1 MTNFSKNEKRMAYL
15 TKEAKAHPETWVE
28 DVVDKYVFDVDKD
41 DPNYQEKLDRYQY
54 IIDFQIDWYHPSKNR
69 VYAYDLENNTY
80 IYLDREMFLLYM
92 RPYWRDKK
100 EEQRHRQMM
109 VSLDELHDL
118 YELELDEH
126 GHLITKDNYY
136 QFSYEEDMYEEDANS
151 ILQQALEQTLSE
163 LNPDYKTIW
172 EMLVNKKS
180 TREIA
185 NALGLCQSTVVEKIS
200 RLKKKIKKYYKQP
213 RSNNK

>member
-1 MTNFSKNEKRMAYL
+1 MTNFNKNEKRMAYL

-28 DVVDKYVFDVDKD
+28 DVVDKFVFDADKN
-41 DPNYQEKLDRYQY
+41 DPNYEEKLEKFQY
-54 IIDFQIDWYHPSKNR
+54 IMDFQIDWYHPSKNR

-80 IYLDREMFLLYM
+80 IYLDRELFLRYM
-92 RPYWRDKK
+92 RSYWRDKK

-136 QFSYEEDMYEEDANS
+136 QFSYEEDMDEDDAN
-151 ILQQALEQTLSE
+151 IVLHNALEQALSE
-163 LNPDYKTIW
+163 LKPDYRKIW
-172 EMLVNKKS
+172 EMLVENKS
-180 TREIA
+180 TVEIA
-185 NALGLCQSTVVEKIS
+185 KIQGVS
-200 RLKKKIKKYYKQP
+200 QPNIVKKIKRLKEKIKNFCDKGYRLP
-213 RSNNK
+213 

>member
-1 MTNFSKNEKRMAYL
+1 MTNFSKNERRMAYL

-28 DVVDKYVFDVDKD
+28 DIVDKFVFDADKN
-41 DPNYQEKLDRYQY
+41 DPNYEEKLEKFQY
-54 IIDFQIDWYHPSKNR
+54 IMDFQIDWYHPSKNR

-80 IYLDREMFLLYM
+80 IYLDREMFLQYM

-136 QFSYEEDMYEEDANS
+136 QFSYEEDMDEDDAN
-151 ILQQALEQTLSE
+151 IVLHNALEQALSE
-163 LNPDYKTIW
+163 LKPDYRKIW
-172 EMLVNKKS
+172 EMLVENKS
-180 TREIA
+180 TVEIA
-185 NALGLCQSTVVEKIS
+185 KIQGVS
-200 RLKKKIKKYYKQP
+200 QPNIVKKIKRLKEKI
-213 RSNNK
+213 KKFL

>member
-1 MTNFSKNEKRMAYL
+1 MTNFCKNEKRMAYL

-28 DVVDKYVFDVDKD
+28 DVVDKFVFDVDKN
-41 DPNYQEKLDRYQY
+41 DPNYEEKLEKFQY
-54 IIDFQIDWYHPSKNR
+54 IMDFQIDWYHPSKNR

-80 IYLDREMFLLYM
+80 IYLDREMFLRYM
-92 RPYWRDKK
+92 RPYWREKK
-100 EEQRHRQMM
+100 EEQRHRQIM

-136 QFSYEEDMYEEDANS
+136 QFSYEEDMDEDDAS
-151 ILQQALEQTLSE
+151 SLLQNALEKVLAES
-163 LNPDYKTIW
+163 NPIYKQIYCLLLEEKT
-172 EMLVNKKS
+172 

-185 NALGLCQSTVVEKIS
+185 SILGISQPAVVKNIK
-200 RLKKKIKKYYKQP
+200 RLKEKIKKFM
-213 RSNNK
+213 

>member
-1 MTNFSKNEKRMAYL
+1 MTNFNKNEKRMAYL
-15 TKEAKAHPETWVE
+15 TKEAKAHPETWVD
-28 DVVDKYVFDVDKD
+28 DVVDKFVFDVDKN
-41 DPNYQEKLDRYQY
+41 DPNYEEKLEKFQY
-54 IIDFQIDWYHPSKNR
+54 IMDFQIDWYHPSKNR

-100 EEQRHRQMM
+100 EEQRHRQITI
-109 VSLDELHDL
+109 SLDELHDL

-136 QFSYEEDMYEEDANS
+136 QFSYEDMDEEDAS
-151 ILQQALEQTLSE
+151 SHLQNALEKALAES
-163 LNPDYKTIW
+163 NPIYKQIYCLLLEEKT
-172 EMLVNKKS
+172 

-185 NALGLCQSTVVEKIS
+185 SVLGISQPAVVKNIK
-200 RLKKKIKKYYKQP
+200 RLKEKIKKFM
-213 RSNNK
+213 

>member
-1 MTNFSKNEKRMAYL
+1 
-15 TKEAKAHPETWVE
+15 
-28 DVVDKYVFDVDKD
+28 
-41 DPNYQEKLDRYQY
+41 
-54 IIDFQIDWYHPSKNR
+54 

-80 IYLDREMFLLYM
+80 IYLDREMFLQYM

-136 QFSYEEDMYEEDANS
+136 QFSYEEDMDEDDAN
-151 ILQQALEQTLSE
+151 IVLHNALEQALSE
-163 LNPDYKTIW
+163 LKPDYRKIW
-172 EMLVNKKS
+172 EMLVENKS
-180 TREIA
+180 TVEIA
-185 NALGLCQSTVVEKIS
+185 KIQGVS
-200 RLKKKIKKYYKQP
+200 QPNIVKKIKRLKEKI
-213 RSNNK
+213 KKFL

>member
-28 DVVDKYVFDVDKD
+28 DVVDKFVFDADKN
-41 DPNYQEKLDRYQY
+41 DPNYEEKLEKFQY
-54 IIDFQIDWYHPSKNR
+54 IMDFQIDWYHPSKNR

-80 IYLDREMFLLYM
+80 IYLDRELFLRYM
-92 RPYWRDKK
+92 RPYWREKK

-136 QFSYEEDMYEEDANS
+136 QFSYEEDIDEDDAN
-151 ILQQALEQTLSE
+151 IVLHNALEQALSE
-163 LNPDYKTIW
+163 LKPDYRKIW
-172 EMLVNKKS
+172 EMLVENKS
-180 TREIA
+180 TVEIA
-185 NALGLCQSTVVEKIS
+185 KIQGVS
-200 RLKKKIKKYYKQP
+200 QPNIAKKIKRLKEKI
-213 RSNNK
+213 KKFL

>member
-1 MTNFSKNEKRMAYL
+1 MTNFNKNEKRMAYL
-15 TKEAKAHPETWVE
+15 TKEAKAHPETWVD
-28 DVVDKYVFDVDKD
+28 DVVDKFVFDVDKN
-41 DPNYQEKLDRYQY
+41 DPNYEEKLEKFQY
-54 IIDFQIDWYHPSKNR
+54 IMDFQIDWYHPSKNR

-100 EEQRHRQMM
+100 EEQRHRQIM

-136 QFSYEEDMYEEDANS
+136 QFSYEDMDEEDAS
-151 ILQQALEQTLSE
+151 SLLQNALEKALAES
-163 LNPDYKTIW
+163 NPIYKQIYCLLLEEKT
-172 EMLVNKKS
+172 

-185 NALGLCQSTVVEKIS
+185 SILGISQPAVVKNIK
-200 RLKKKIKKYYKQP
+200 RLKEKIKKFM
-213 RSNNK
+213 

>member
-1 MTNFSKNEKRMAYL
+1 MTNFSKNERRMAYL
-15 TKEAKAHPETWVE
+15 TKEAKAHPETWVD
-28 DVVDKYVFDVDKD
+28 DVVDKFVFDVDKN
-41 DPNYQEKLDRYQY
+41 DPNYEEKLEKFQY
-54 IIDFQIDWYHPSKNR
+54 IMDFQIDWYHPSKNR

-100 EEQRHRQMM
+100 EEQRHRQIT

-118 YELELDEH
+118 YELELDES

-136 QFSYEEDMYEEDANS
+136 QFSYEEDMDEEDAS
-151 ILQQALEQTLSE
+151 SLLQNALEKVLAES
-163 LNPDYKTIW
+163 NPIYKQIYCLLLEEKT
-172 EMLVNKKS
+172 

-185 NALGLCQSTVVEKIS
+185 SILGISQPAVVKNIK
-200 RLKKKIKKYYKQP
+200 RLKEKIKKFM
-213 RSNNK
+213 

>member
-1 MTNFSKNEKRMAYL
+1 MTNFNKNEKRMAYL

-28 DVVDKYVFDVDKD
+28 DVVDKYVFDVDKN
-41 DPNYQEKLDRYQY
+41 DPNYQEKLDKYQY
-54 IIDFQIDWYHPSKNR
+54 IMDFQIDWYHPSKKR

-80 IYLDREMFLLYM
+80 IYLDREMFLQYM

-136 QFSYEEDMYEEDANS
+136 QFSYEEDMDEDDANS
-151 ILQQALEQTLSE
+151 VLHNALEQALSE
-163 LNPDYKTIW
+163 LKPDYRKIW
-172 EMLVNKKS
+172 EMLVENKS
-180 TREIA
+180 TVEIA
-185 NALGLCQSTVVEKIS
+185 KIQGVS
-200 RLKKKIKKYYKQP
+200 QPNIVKKIKRLKEKI
-213 RSNNK
+213 KKFL

>member
-1 MTNFSKNEKRMAYL
+1 MTNFNKNEKRMAYL
-15 TKEAKAHPETWVE
+15 TKEAKAHPETWVD
-28 DVVDKYVFDVDKD
+28 DVVDKYVFDVDKN
-41 DPNYQEKLDRYQY
+41 DPNYEEKLEKFQY
-54 IIDFQIDWYHPSKNR
+54 IMDFQIDWYHPSKNR

-100 EEQRHRQMM
+100 EEQRHRQIT

-136 QFSYEEDMYEEDANS
+136 QFSYEEDMDEEDAS
-151 ILQQALEQTLSE
+151 SLLQNALEKALADS
-163 LNPDYKTIW
+163 NPIYKQIYCLLLEEKT
-172 EMLVNKKS
+172 

-185 NALGLCQSTVVEKIS
+185 SVLGISQPAVVKNIK
-200 RLKKKIKKYYKQP
+200 RLKEKIKKFM
-213 RSNNK
+213 

>member
-1 MTNFSKNEKRMAYL
+1 MTNFNKNEKRMAYL

-28 DVVDKYVFDVDKD
+28 DVVDKFVFDVDKN
-41 DPNYQEKLDRYQY
+41 DPNYEEKLEKFQY
-54 IIDFQIDWYHPSKNR
+54 IMDFQIDWYHPSKNR

-80 IYLDREMFLLYM
+80 IYLDRELFLRYM

-100 EEQRHRQMM
+100 EEQRHRQIT

-136 QFSYEEDMYEEDANS
+136 QFSYEEDMDEEDAS
-151 ILQQALEQTLSE
+151 SLLQNALEKVLAES
-163 LNPDYKTIW
+163 NPIYKQIYCLLLEEKT
-172 EMLVNKKS
+172 

-185 NALGLCQSTVVEKIS
+185 SILGISQPAVVKNIK
-200 RLKKKIKKYYKQP
+200 RLKEKIKKFM
-213 RSNNK
+213 

>member
-1 MTNFSKNEKRMAYL
+1 MTNFNKNEKRMAYL

-28 DVVDKYVFDVDKD
+28 DVVDKFVFDADKN
-41 DPNYQEKLDRYQY
+41 DPNYEEKLEKFQY
-54 IIDFQIDWYHPSKNR
+54 IMDFQIDWYHPSKNR

-136 QFSYEEDMYEEDANS
+136 QFSYEEDMDEDDAN
-151 ILQQALEQTLSE
+151 IVLHNALEQALSE
-163 LNPDYKTIW
+163 LKPDYREIW
-172 EMLVNKKS
+172 EMLVENKS
-180 TREIA
+180 TVEIA
-185 NALGLCQSTVVEKIS
+185 KIQGVS
-200 RLKKKIKKYYKQP
+200 QPNIVKKIKRLKEKI
-213 RSNNK
+213 KKFL

>member
-1 MTNFSKNEKRMAYL
+1 MTNFNKNEKRMAYL

-28 DVVDKYVFDVDKD
+28 DVVDKFVFDVDKN
-41 DPNYQEKLDRYQY
+41 DPNYEEKLEKFQY
-54 IIDFQIDWYHPSKNR
+54 IMDFQIDWYHPSKNR

-80 IYLDREMFLLYM
+80 IYLDRELFLRYM

-100 EEQRHRQMM
+100 EEQRHRQIT

-118 YELELDEH
+118 YELELDEQ

-136 QFSYEEDMYEEDANS
+136 QFCYEDDMDEEDAS
-151 ILQQALEQTLSE
+151 SLLQNALEKALAES
-163 LNPDYKTIW
+163 NPIYKQIYRLLLEEKT
-172 EMLVNKKS
+172 

-185 NALGLCQSTVVEKIS
+185 SILGISQPAVVKNIK
-200 RLKKKIKKYYKQP
+200 RLKEKVKKFM
-213 RSNNK
+213 

>member
-1 MTNFSKNEKRMAYL
+1 MTNFCKNEKRMAYL
-15 TKEAKAHPETWVE
+15 TKEAKTHPETWVE
-28 DVVDKYVFDVDKD
+28 DVVDKFVFDADKN
-41 DPNYQEKLDRYQY
+41 DPNYEEKLEKFQY
-54 IIDFQIDWYHPSKNR
+54 IMDFQIDWYHPSKNR

-136 QFSYEEDMYEEDANS
+136 QFSYEEDMDEDDAN
-151 ILQQALEQTLSE
+151 IVLHNALEQALSE
-163 LNPDYKTIW
+163 LKPDYRKIW
-172 EMLVNKKS
+172 EMLVENKS
-180 TREIA
+180 TVEIA
-185 NALGLCQSTVVEKIS
+185 KIQGVS
-200 RLKKKIKKYYKQP
+200 QPNIVKKIKRLKEKI
-213 RSNNK
+213 KKFL

>member
-1 MTNFSKNEKRMAYL
+1 MTNFNKNEKRMAYL
-15 TKEAKAHPETWVE
+15 TKEAKAHPETWVD
-28 DVVDKYVFDVDKD
+28 DVVDKFVFDVDKN
-41 DPNYQEKLDRYQY
+41 DPNYEEKLEKFQY
-54 IIDFQIDWYHPSKNR
+54 IMDFQIDWYHPSKNR

-100 EEQRHRQMM
+100 EEQRHRQIT

-136 QFSYEEDMYEEDANS
+136 QFSYEDMDEEDAS
-151 ILQQALEQTLSE
+151 SLLQNALEKALAES
-163 LNPDYKTIW
+163 NPIYKQIYCLLLEEKT
-172 EMLVNKKS
+172 

-185 NALGLCQSTVVEKIS
+185 SILGISQPAVVKNIK
-200 RLKKKIKKYYKQP
+200 RLKEKIKKFM
-213 RSNNK
+213 

>member
-54 IIDFQIDWYHPSKNR
+54 IMDFQIDWYHPSKNR

-80 IYLDREMFLLYM
+80 IYLDRELFLRYM

-136 QFSYEEDMYEEDANS
+136 QFSYEDDVNEEDAKD
-151 ILQQALEQTLSE
+151 ILNEE
-163 LNPDYKTIW
+163 LKNAINQMKPINREVVDLLMNGK
-172 EMLVNKKS
+172 NAK
-180 TREIA
+180 EIA
-185 NALGLCQSTVVEKIS
+185 DILGVLPSTISHRIKNIKIILEKF
-200 RLKKKIKKYYKQP
+200 RKK
-213 RSNNK
+213 

>member
-1 MTNFSKNEKRMAYL
+1 MTNFCKNEKRMAYL
-15 TKEAKAHPETWVE
+15 TKEAKTHPETWVE
-28 DVVDKYVFDVDKD
+28 DVVDKFVFDADKN
-41 DPNYQEKLDRYQY
+41 DPNYEEKLEKFQY
-54 IIDFQIDWYHPSKNR
+54 IMDFQIDWYHPSKNR

-136 QFSYEEDMYEEDANS
+136 QFSYEEDMDEDDANS
-151 ILQQALEQTLSE
+151 VLHNALEQALSE
-163 LNPDYKTIW
+163 LKPDYRKIW
-172 EMLVNKKS
+172 EMLVENKS
-180 TREIA
+180 TVEIA
-185 NALGLCQSTVVEKIS
+185 KIQGVS
-200 RLKKKIKKYYKQP
+200 QPNIAKKIKRLKEKI
-213 RSNNK
+213 KKFL

>member
-1 MTNFSKNEKRMAYL
+1 MTNFNKNEKRMAYL

-28 DVVDKYVFDVDKD
+28 DVVDKYVFDIDKN
-41 DPNYQEKLDRYQY
+41 DPSYEEKLEKFQY
-54 IIDFQIDWYHPSKNR
+54 IMDFQIDWYHPSKNR

-118 YELELDEH
+118 YELELDEC

-136 QFSYEEDMYEEDANS
+136 QFSNEEDMDEEDAS
-151 ILQQALEQTLSE
+151 SLLQNALEKALAES
-163 LNPDYKTIW
+163 NPIYKQIYCLLLEEKT
-172 EMLVNKKS
+172 

-185 NALGLCQSTVVEKIS
+185 SILGISQPAVVKNIK
-200 RLKKKIKKYYKQP
+200 RLKEKVKKFM
-213 RSNNK
+213 

>member
-1 MTNFSKNEKRMAYL
+1 MTNFCKNEKRMAYL
-15 TKEAKAHPETWVE
+15 TKEAKTHPETWVE
-28 DVVDKYVFDVDKD
+28 DVVDKFVFDADKN
-41 DPNYQEKLDRYQY
+41 DPNYEEKLEKFQY
-54 IIDFQIDWYHPSKNR
+54 IMDFQIDWYHPSKNR

-136 QFSYEEDMYEEDANS
+136 QFSYEEDMDEDDAN
-151 ILQQALEQTLSE
+151 IVLHNALEQALSE
-163 LNPDYKTIW
+163 LKPDYREIW
-172 EMLVNKKS
+172 EMLVENKS
-180 TREIA
+180 TVEIA
-185 NALGLCQSTVVEKIS
+185 KIQGVS
-200 RLKKKIKKYYKQP
+200 QPNIVKKIKRLKEKI
-213 RSNNK
+213 KKFL

>member
-1 MTNFSKNEKRMAYL
+1 MTNFCKNERRMAYL

-28 DVVDKYVFDVDKD
+28 DVVDKFVFDVDKN
-41 DPNYQEKLDRYQY
+41 DPNYEEKLEKFQY
-54 IIDFQIDWYHPSKNR
+54 IMDFQIDWYHPSKNR

-100 EEQRHRQMM
+100 EEQRHRQIM

-118 YELELDEH
+118 YELELDEC
-126 GHLITKDNYY
+126 GHLITKDNCY
-136 QFSYEEDMYEEDANS
+136 QFSYEEDMDEEDAS
-151 ILQQALEQTLSE
+151 GLLQNALEKALAES
-163 LNPDYKTIW
+163 NPVYKQIYRLLLEEKT
-172 EMLVNKKS
+172 

-185 NALGLCQSTVVEKIS
+185 SILGISQPAVVKNIK
-200 RLKKKIKKYYKQP
+200 RLKEKVKKFM
-213 RSNNK
+213 